1 MKFSKLIQKI
11 NRKKDI
17 KRKSETWKLKGHK
30 YMLKILKFSSTQIN
44 ES

>member
-17 KRKSETWKLKGHK
+17 KREIRDMETER
-30 YMLKILKFSSTQIN
+30 TQIYAKN
-44 ES
+44 S

>member
-17 KRKSETWKLKGHK
+17 KRGIRDMETER
-30 YMLKILKFSSTQIN
+30 TQIYAKN
-44 ES
+44 S